1 MKKYIKRT
9 RYLIAVFLAF
19 FILISCND
27 DFLDEEPR
35 SFLSPDLAFSNQE
48 GFETSIA
55 NLHRLTRA
63 IRTDDMHVQDT
74 RKRTTLYGYGTDI
87 AWYWDKVHN
96 LGDYNI
102 LNSSE
107 PEMLN
112 WWRRFYDIIKDANV
126 IISRS
131 EEPDPLWDSDED
143 RLLIQAKA
151 RFFRAFAYR
160 YLVNLYGDVP
170 LIKTEISAPK
180 FDYIRAPKSDIF
192 DLIVSDLEFAS
203 GKLPV
208 NNPDNGGLSKA
219 AADHVLSEI
228 YITIGDFD
236 KAIEAAS
243 RVIND
248 GQYQL
253 MTQRFGSLMDKP
265 GDVFWDLFR
274 LNNQNR
280 SSGNTETIWAWQ
292 VEYDVLGGQEVHY
305 RIERYWG
312 PLAERLKDP
321 DGVAALLK
329 DDALGRPVGYVRATP
344 YLEYTIWESD
354 WNNDIR
360 NSTYNMKREFVIN
373 NPASAYFGEIVVPS
387 PSDTVR
393 NHYVW
398 IQKAA
403 HPHGH
408 PQGYDKGG
416 LIWTDIYAI
425 RLAETYLLRA
435 EAFLGKGDLPNAAA
449 DINVVRSR
457 ANVTPVLPGAVDIHY
472 ILDERARELVVEEPR
487 MLTLHRLNLL
497 DERVTMYNPVS
508 APSIQ
513 GFHNL
518 WPIPQS
524 EIDANSE
531 AVMEQ
536 NPGY

>member
-1 MKKYIKRT
+1 MKKYKKNT
-9 RYLIAVFLAF
+9 KYLIAVFLAF
-19 FILISCND
+19 FVLISCND

-55 NLHRLTRA
+55 NLHRLARA
-63 IRTDDMHVQDT
+63 IRTNDTHVQDG
-74 RKRTTLYGYGTDI
+74 RARTTLYGYGTDI
-87 AWYWDKVHN
+87 GWYWDKKN
-96 LGDYNI
+96 FLGDYSI
-102 LNSSE
+102 LNSSI

-131 EEPDPLWDSDED
+131 EEPDPLWDSDDD
-143 RLLIQAKA
+143 RLIIQAKA

-170 LIKTEISAPK
+170 LITLELTAPK
-180 FDYIRAPKSDIF
+180 FDYVRAPKSDIF
-192 DLIVSDLEFAS
+192 DLIISDLEFAS
-203 GKLPV
+203 EKLPV
-208 NNPDNGGLSKA
+208 NNPDNGRLSKA

-228 YITIGDFD
+228 YITIGNFD

-274 LNNQNR
+274 LGNQNR

-292 VEYDVLGGQEVHY
+292 VEYDVLGGETLYQ
-305 RIERYWG
+305 IERYWG

-329 DDALGRPVGYVRATP
+329 DDALGRPVGFVRPSP
-344 YLEYTIWESD
+344 YLEYTIWATD

-360 NSTYNMKREFVIN
+360 NSPYNMKREYIIN
-373 NPASAYFGEIVVPS
+373 NPASAYFGQVVVPS
-387 PSDTVR
+387 ASDTAR
-393 NHYVW
+393 YHYMW

-408 PQGYDKGG
+408 PQGYDTGG
-416 LIWTDIYAI
+416 RIWSDIYAI

-435 EAFLGKGDLPNAAA
+435 EAYLRKGDLPNAAA

-457 ANVTPVLPGAVDIHY
+457 ANAIPVLPGEVDIHY
-472 ILDERARELVVEEPR
+472 ILDERARELTVEEPR

-508 APSIQ
+508 APTIQ
-513 GFHNL
+513 EFHNL

-524 EIDANSE
+524 IIDANTKL
-531 AVMEQ
+531 VMEQ